1 MSHTLVVSILSLFSI
16 CVTNGF
22 LIVQPQHRRYLS
34 TPFSQLSPPIHT
46 HSSKFQVFVALSSI
60 TSNLNSPSHQEQQ
73 NQHQT
78 KLQILKDRMWVR
90 ETLEDLTAAEFACS
104 IAMAS
109 TITTTGQSSSRIK
122 KSQSVDYDNI
132 LGNLNRRIEEMCV
145 ATTVGEAEQLGVTF
159 HTLNVVKTQVS
170 SIDDVCWILREH
182 VGKGSVTYT
191 SEQRDALLV

>member
-1 MSHTLVVSILSLFSI
+1 
-16 CVTNGF
+16 
-22 LIVQPQHRRYLS
+22 
-34 TPFSQLSPPIHT
+34 
-46 HSSKFQVFVALSSI
+46 
-60 TSNLNSPSHQEQQ
+60 
-73 NQHQT
+73 
-78 KLQILKDRMWVR
+78 MWVR